1 MDSNTTCENSQVS
14 AASCKFDPLVC
25 CKCEP
30 LYNVAI
36 VDLRL
41 PSSRRKRRTF
51 VLNSTLIVFVE
62 YSFSHVPL
70 PYNKFH
76 VSLKGCSQIIE
87 IGTFING

>member
-1 MDSNTTCENSQVS
+1 MYGGLQPGLIRDDNIRCACVHGLPKGFFLGRK
-14 AASCKFDPLVC
+14 AF
-25 CKCEP
+25 
-30 LYNVAI
+30 

-70 PYNKFH
+70 PYIKFH

>member
-1 MDSNTTCENSQVS
+1 MDSNKTCENSQVS
-14 AASCKFDPLVC
+14 AASCKFDPL
-25 CKCEP
+25 CEP

>member
-1 MDSNTTCENSQVS
+1 MDSNKTCENSQVS
-14 AASCKFDPLVC
+14 AASCKF
-25 CKCEP
+25 EP

-87 IGTFING
+87 TGTFING